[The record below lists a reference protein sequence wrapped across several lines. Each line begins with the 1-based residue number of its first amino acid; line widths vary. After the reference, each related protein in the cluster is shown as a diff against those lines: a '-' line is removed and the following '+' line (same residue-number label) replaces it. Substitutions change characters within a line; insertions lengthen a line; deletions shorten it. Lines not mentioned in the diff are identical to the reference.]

1 MAIRLKFMALA
12 SAALLASAVTATA
25 ATVTIDTTSFGTS
38 QPGNIAAARAAKAAF
53 DGMFSR
59 GVTEDFEGYAAS
71 PAGDNGGAA
80 SNPTSNPVQTKV
92 GRFLSIGGDGCGESC
107 VTPSGDLQ
115 VRSGNI
121 FGRYNT
127 TANGANFLDSNDNG
141 GMVLRIPGASG
152 MRSLNGLSFFLT
164 DIDDVGPK
172 TFELFVGSSQIANKT
187 VTGLSGS
194 SGNLVL
200 VTMLFSEAID
210 LTDGGNALRLRMSI
224 DPKDGFGIDDVTA
237 SAVPLPAAGLLL
249 LGGLGGLGL
258 MGRRKAAKAGA

>member
-12 SAALLASAVTATA
+12 SAALVASAVTASA
-25 ATVTIDTTSFGTS
+25 ASVTIDTTSFGTS
-38 QPGNIAAARAAKAAF
+38 QPGNITAARAAKAAF

-71 PAGDNGGAA
+71 PASDNGGAA
-80 SNPTSNPVQTKV
+80 SNPTKNPLRTKV
-92 GRFLSIGGDGCGESC
+92 GRFSSIGDDGCGGSC
-107 VTPSGDLQ
+107 ITPSGDLQ
-115 VRSGNI
+115 VRSGNVY
-121 FGRYNT
+121 GRYNT

-141 GMVLRIPGASG
+141 GMLLRIPGASG
-152 MRSLNGLSFFLT
+152 MRSMNGLSFFLT

-187 VTGLSGS
+187 VTGLDGK

-200 VTMLFSEAID
+200 VTMMFSEAINLAD
-210 LTDGGNALRLRMSI
+210 SMNALRLRMSI
-224 DPKDGFGIDDVTA
+224 DPGDGFGIDDVTV

-258 MGRRKAAKAGA
+258 MGRRKAAMAKA